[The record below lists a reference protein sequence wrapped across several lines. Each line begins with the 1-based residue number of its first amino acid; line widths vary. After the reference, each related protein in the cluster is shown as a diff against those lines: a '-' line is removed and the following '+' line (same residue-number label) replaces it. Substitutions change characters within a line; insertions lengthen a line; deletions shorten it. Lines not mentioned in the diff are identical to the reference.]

1 MLAYGLNIW
10 PGLLYSE
17 ECLLG
22 FCWLVREKVIEMKI
36 IFVQIYFLC
45 YYCLFMF
52 VKVKEF
58 YQNRVDHLYL
68 RTHNMKTGW
77 VTEYFTEGRSHA
89 VKGLTLFCVST
100 KSSCVFDSGI

>member
-1 MLAYGLNIW
+1 M
-10 PGLLYSE
+10 S
-17 ECLLG
+17 
-22 FCWLVREKVIEMKI
+22 
-36 IFVQIYFLC
+36 
-45 YYCLFMF
+45 

-100 KSSCVFDSGI
+100 RSSCVSDSGMRINRPSEKFIYVCHWIGFRLNTELFTQCYRVADSQ